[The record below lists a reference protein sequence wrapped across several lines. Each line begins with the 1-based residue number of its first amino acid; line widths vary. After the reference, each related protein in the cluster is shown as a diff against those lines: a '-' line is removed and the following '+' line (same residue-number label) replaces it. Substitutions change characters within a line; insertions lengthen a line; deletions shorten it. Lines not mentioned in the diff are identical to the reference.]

1 MLAPSQLSLPTS
13 SAKPELNEVGKRC
26 PQIDVALLA
35 INGLRIRPAGNR
47 KVVMDAK
54 DAAELCRILEPR
66 YAVPIHYSF
75 TGGRI
80 MDTLFLGYAGS
91 PSELTREFQQATA
104 SVSPKTLVRVLA
116 PGEPLVIQVGQRAHG
131 AVAGN

>member
-1 MLAPSQLSLPTS
+1 
-13 SAKPELNEVGKRC
+13 
-26 PQIDVALLA
+26 VALLA

-54 DAAELCRILEPR
+54 EAAELCRTLQPR
-66 YAVPIHYSF
+66 YAIPTHYAF

-91 PSELTREFQQATA
+91 PSELTKEFQQTTA
-104 SVSPKTLVRVLA
+104 LLSPKTSVRVLS
-116 PGEPLVIQVGQRAHG
+116 PGEPLAIQIDKRAHS
-131 AVAGN
+131 AASGN